1 MSYRANDLVRTMT
14 GKIGHV
20 REILPD
26 SIVRVAIIVRIP
38 NDHAPSP
45 ALQVVARYHPE
56 DLTPLTPDKHTTRK
70 DTL

>member
-45 ALQVVARYHPE
+45 ALSNNVRLARV
-56 DLTPLTPDKHTTRK
+56 TTERLPK
-70 DTL
+70 S